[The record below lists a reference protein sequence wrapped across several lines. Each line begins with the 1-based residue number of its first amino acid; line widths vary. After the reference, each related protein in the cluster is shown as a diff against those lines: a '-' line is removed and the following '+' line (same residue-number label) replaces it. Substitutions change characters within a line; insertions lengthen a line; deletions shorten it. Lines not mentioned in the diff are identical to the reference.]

1 MKGQL
6 SLFEP
11 EFIKDIDCTADTPV
25 TRGKKDKPIYGTGK
39 RMKPRVQGRRE
50 TKHMEEIFLEE
61 LLPLEEYDLIV
72 VLISGGKDSI
82 ATYFKLRELGVPK
95 SKIEFWHHDIDGG
108 NPRRH
113 MDWRCTQNY
122 MKALADA
129 EEIPLRLSW
138 RKGGFFGELYRIGA
152 SKPIEWIDPET
163 GEILRAKETPQQAAC
178 REIEE
183 SDAENKEE
191 LLKEYGCRMKFP
203 AKSGNLMT
211 RWCSPYLKIDVAA
224 TVLRNLEEVKEN
236 SKVLICS
243 GERRGES
250 AGRSKYNEME
260 VYFRANAEKKLK
272 RTVHQW
278 RPVIDYSEKDVWE
291 VLKRNRVNPHPCYRA
306 GWNRCSCAGC
316 IFSTPEL
323 FAGFKELYPEEF
335 EEMKNDE
342 ITLGFTL
349 DNKCDLETYIAGAKS
364 CLYTGDTEAIRSL
377 VTGEFTEKD
386 IFIDG
391 QWKYPAG
398 AFHGAEGGPC

>member
-6 SLFEP
+6 NLFEP
-11 EFIKDIDCTADTPV
+11 EFIKDIDCTIDTPV

-39 RMKPRVQGRRE
+39 HIKPRVPGRTE
-50 TKHMEEIFLEE
+50 TQHMKDIYLEE

-72 VLISGGKDSI
+72 VL
-82 ATYFKLRELGVPK
+82 
-95 SKIEFWHHDIDGG
+95 
-108 NPRRH
+108 
-113 MDWRCTQNY
+113 
-122 MKALADA
+122 
-129 EEIPLRLSW
+129 
-138 RKGGFFGELYRIGA
+138 
-152 SKPIEWIDPET
+152 
-163 GEILRAKETPQQAAC
+163 
-178 REIEE
+178 
-183 SDAENKEE
+183 
-191 LLKEYGCRMKFP
+191 YGCRMKFP

-224 TVLRNLEEVKEN
+224 TVLRNLETVKEN

-250 AGRSKYNEME
+250 KGRSKYNEME
-260 VYFRANAEKKLK
+260 IYFRANAEKKLK

-323 FAGFKELYPEEF
+323 FAGFKELYPAEF
-335 EEMKNDE
+335 EEMKHDE
-342 ITLGFTL
+342 KALGFTL
-349 DNKCDLETYIAGAKS
+349 DNKCDLETYIEGAKP
-364 CLYTGDTEAIRSL
+364 CLYKGDKEAIHSL
-377 VTGEFTEKD
+377 ITGIFTESD

-391 QWKYPAG
+391 VWKYPAG

>member
-6 SLFEP
+6 NLFEP
-11 EFIKDIDCTADTPV
+11 EFIKDIDCTVDTPV
-25 TRGKKDKPIYGTGK
+25 TRGNKDKPIYGTGK
-39 RMKPRVQGRRE
+39 RIKPRVPGRRE
-50 TKHMEEIFLEE
+50 TKHMEEIYLEE

-108 NPRRH
+108 NPERH
-113 MDWRCTQNY
+113 MDWRCTQSY

-129 EEIPLRLSW
+129 EGIPLRLSW

-152 SKPIEWIDPET
+152 SKPIEWVDPET
-163 GEILRAKETPQQAAC
+163 GEIMSAKETPQQAAC
-178 REIEE
+178 RKIEE
-183 SDAENKEE
+183 SNVENKEE

-236 SKVLICS
+236 SKVL
-243 GERRGES
+243 
-250 AGRSKYNEME
+250 
-260 VYFRANAEKKLK
+260 
-272 RTVHQW
+272 
-278 RPVIDYSEKDVWE
+278 
-291 VLKRNRVNPHPCYRA
+291 
-306 GWNRCSCAGC
+306 
-316 IFSTPEL
+316 FSTPEL
-323 FAGFKELYPEEF
+323 FAGFKELYPQEF
-335 EEMKNDE
+335 EEMKHDE
-342 ITLGFTL
+342 KALGFTL
-349 DNKCDLETYIAGAKS
+349 DNKCDLETYIEGAKP
-364 CLYTGDTEAIRSL
+364 CLYKGDKEAIHSL
-377 VTGEFTEKD
+377 ITGIFTESQ

>member
-6 SLFEP
+6 NLFEP
-11 EFIKDIDCTADTPV
+11 EFIKDIDCTVDTPV
-25 TRGKKDKPIYGTGK
+25 TRGNKDKPIYGTGK
-39 RMKPRVQGRRE
+39 RIKPRVPGRRE
-50 TKHMEEIFLEE
+50 TKHMEEIYLEE

-108 NPRRH
+108 NPERH
-113 MDWRCTQNY
+113 MDWRCTQSY

-129 EEIPLRLSW
+129 EGIPLRLSW

-152 SKPIEWIDPET
+152 SKPIEWVDPET
-163 GEILRAKETPQQAAC
+163 GEIMSAKETPQQAAC
-178 REIEE
+178 RKIEE
-183 SDAENKEE
+183 SNVENKEE

-250 AGRSKYNEME
+250 TGRSKYNEME
-260 VYFRANAEKKLK
+260 IYFRANAEKKLK

-291 VLKRNRVNPHPCYRA
+291 VMKRNKVNPHPCYRA

-323 FAGFKELYPEEF
+323 FAGFKELYPQEF
-335 EEMKNDE
+335 E
-342 ITLGFTL
+342 
-349 DNKCDLETYIAGAKS
+349 DNRDIHRKS
-364 CLYTGDTEAIRSL
+364 NIY
-377 VTGEFTEKD
+377 
-386 IFIDG
+386 
-391 QWKYPAG
+391 
-398 AFHGAEGGPC
+398 